1 MMWYPIH
8 AINLSL
14 LTLKVRSDLFFR
26 LEIFKKVCGVCVM
39 SVTIPHGIIWMVSG
53 GIVSSMIALV
63 INTYYT
69 GKLINVGYLRQM
81 GDLLPIFGISFFM
94 WLVIHVLLWLTSNIY
109 IQLPLGIFAGL
120 LVYIVCARV
129 LLKSQ
134 WEDAMSMLPARY
146 KRKI

>member
-1 MMWYPIH
+1 M
-8 AINLSL
+8 
-14 LTLKVRSDLFFR
+14 FFR

-39 SVTIPHGIIWMVSG
+39 CVTIPHGIIWMVSG

-94 WLVIHVLLWLTSNIY
+94 WLVIHVFLWLTSNIY

-129 LLKSQ
+129 LLKSE